1 MQRVL
6 TFFLVLILLQ
16 TSWSCQKNSK
26 KLSDVNLFP
35 DGFQSSGGL
44 VLFNL
49 LDSYPA
55 LKQPFKSVKVDD
67 FNTRLDNSLRLSAKE
82 DILGGLRLIQSI
94 MLNTRTELQALL
106 GQTANM
112 LGRIQRNNPTTYN
125 NLQPLLERIR
135 NYNQPV
141 IRNVIPIT
149 TSYLLQ
155 EYTTKSSATISK
167 QVTDFANTLG
177 NADSKKMMEDYQDV
191 AVKGI
196 RSNSIVRAALESATN
211 AFLDPVISGDKKLKN
226 GLIGTIYGFGEM
238 LYKRTG
244 PSDNKTSETT
254 IKELMVNVEKYYT
267 VGGSGY
273 STIYSTSYTTPVTI
287 NSAEL
292 SNVIVDLYKNIR
304 QLLAP
309 PASPTTKDT
318 TAILIDK
325 LGENLLLLDFAG
337 TTTGIENSLLD
348 LVLQDS
354 YGKDRFKDSTANSIS
369 ALESLLLTLSIVDSF
384 GYKWNVAQTD
394 RSWITEPTYGQLNLG
409 DSLWALQ
416 SVMQAGTAIN
426 FNSIMTSSKNS
437 AKVFK
442 NGTGTHRSGQWQLIL
457 ILPNLL

>member
-16 TSWSCQKNSK
+16 ASWSCQKNSK

-155 EYTTKSSATISK
+155 EYTTKSSATISR

-177 NADSKKMMEDYQDV
+177 NADSKKTMEDYQDV

-211 AFLDPVISGDKKLKN
+211 AF
-226 GLIGTIYGFGEM
+226 
-238 LYKRTG
+238 
-244 PSDNKTSETT
+244 
-254 IKELMVNVEKYYT
+254 
-267 VGGSGY
+267 
-273 STIYSTSYTTPVTI
+273 
-287 NSAEL
+287 
-292 SNVIVDLYKNIR
+292 
-304 QLLAP
+304 
-309 PASPTTKDT
+309 
-318 TAILIDK
+318 
-325 LGENLLLLDFAG
+325 
-337 TTTGIENSLLD
+337 
-348 LVLQDS
+348 
-354 YGKDRFKDSTANSIS
+354 
-369 ALESLLLTLSIVDSF
+369 
-384 GYKWNVAQTD
+384 
-394 RSWITEPTYGQLNLG
+394 
-409 DSLWALQ
+409 
-416 SVMQAGTAIN
+416 
-426 FNSIMTSSKNS
+426 
-437 AKVFK
+437 
-442 NGTGTHRSGQWQLIL
+442 
-457 ILPNLL
+457 